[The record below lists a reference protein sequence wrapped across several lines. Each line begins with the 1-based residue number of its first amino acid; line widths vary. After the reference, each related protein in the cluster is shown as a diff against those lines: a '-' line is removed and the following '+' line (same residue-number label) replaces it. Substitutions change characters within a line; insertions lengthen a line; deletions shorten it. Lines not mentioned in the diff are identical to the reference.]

1 MIGLALSGGGS
12 RAIAFH
18 LGCLR
23 ALNETGLLD
32 RIDVISTISGGSVIG
47 AYYAYTPGK
56 PFREFEWDIRC
67 FLAQGFQRPILSQ
80 LWNPRN
86 AYWIVANAFA
96 AGYDLGLERLLRHA
110 PAFRGWPCRTDLFKN
125 VLQGRVFQNLKM
137 SSPRRREMDI
147 VIGAC
152 DLRTESAFRFG
163 SAKSGSWRLGRMLN
177 GDVDVAF
184 AVAAS
189 AAYPLLL
196 PALDRQWRFLQ
207 DGTESE
213 RRVLLS
219 DGGLYD
225 NLGVQVLEPGRN
237 PKYSLHTFPCD
248 YLLVCNAGHGQVS
261 GENVPARFL
270 GRMATSFSM
279 VHRRV
284 GNAAMHRLHELQ
296 ESNRIKGFILPYLG
310 QQDGELPSK
319 PDRLITRE
327 EIIGYPT
334 DFAAMPEKWINK
346 ISNRGEQLTRVLA
359 SCHLNKLLV

>member
-23 ALNETGLLD
+23 ALNESGLLD
-32 RIDVISTISGGSVIG
+32 RVDVISTISGGSVIG

-56 PFREFEWDIRC
+56 PFSEFESDIRC
-67 FLAQGFQRPILSQ
+67 FLEQGFQRPILSQ

-86 AYWIVANAFA
+86 AYWSVANAFA
-96 AGYDLGLERLLRHA
+96 AGYDLGLERLFKRV
-110 PAFRGWPCRTDLFKN
+110 PTFRGWPCRTDLFKN
-125 VLQGRVFQNLKM
+125 VLDGRVFQNLKM
-137 SSPRRREMDI
+137 GSPRRREIDI

-163 SAKSGSWRLGRMLN
+163 SAKSGSWRLGEMIN

-196 PALDRQWRFLQ
+196 PALDRQWKFLQ
-207 DGTESE
+207 DGTELE

-225 NLGVQVLEPGRN
+225 NLGVQVLEPGRD

-261 GENVPARFL
+261 GENVPARFF

-310 QQDGELPSK
+310 QHDSELPSK
-319 PDRLITRE
+319 PDGLIPRGE
-327 EIIGYPT
+327 VVGYPT
-334 DFAAMPEKWINK
+334 DFSAMSEPWINK
-346 ISNRGEQLTRVLA
+346 ISCRGEQLTLA
-359 SCHLNKLLV
+359 LLAHYLPELLG